1 MSLPYNKPTR
11 KRLRELAAIAH
22 ERELAGALQK
32 LHEHFVEWQAQKI
45 DAFELND
52 RIHQFHQ
59 KTAREIWKM
68 YVYAGNEDL
77 LVSRALKLGL
87 LTEDE
92 VGKDLVER
100 LGPRID
106 FWENGDSEEK

>member
-1 MSLPYNKPTR
+1 MAQRYDKPTR
-11 KRLRELAAIAH
+11 KRFRKLTAIAH

-32 LHEHFVEWQAQKI
+32 LHDQFDAWQARKI

-52 RIHQFHQ
+52 RIHLFHQ
-59 KTAREIWKM
+59 KTARELWKM
-68 YVYAGNEDL
+68 YDNTVDEDL

-92 VGKDLVER
+92 IGEDLIEQ
-100 LGPRID
+100 LGPMIG
-106 FWENGDSEEK
+106 FWQDGNLDEK